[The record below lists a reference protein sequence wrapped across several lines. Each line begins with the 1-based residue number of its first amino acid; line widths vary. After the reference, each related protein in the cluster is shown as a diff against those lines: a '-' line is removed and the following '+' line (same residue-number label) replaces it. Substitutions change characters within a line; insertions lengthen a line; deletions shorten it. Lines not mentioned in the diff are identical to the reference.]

1 MIQGVGKAGYNP
13 LYTYMYCKHKKDT
26 CQNPASFSSGY
37 KADCR
42 RVHAGKRFSLEEEAV
57 GTAPIHLIHGSGK
70 THLQAV
76 TELRFMNQSDFY
88 LSFLLK
94 LLFQQ
99 NT

>member
-1 MIQGVGKAGYNP
+1 MHEGAFLGGGA
-13 LYTYMYCKHKKDT
+13 
-26 CQNPASFSSGY
+26 
-37 KADCR
+37 
-42 RVHAGKRFSLEEEAV
+42 EAV

-70 THLQAV
+70 THPEADGA
-76 TELRFMNQSDFY
+76 LRLMNQSDFY